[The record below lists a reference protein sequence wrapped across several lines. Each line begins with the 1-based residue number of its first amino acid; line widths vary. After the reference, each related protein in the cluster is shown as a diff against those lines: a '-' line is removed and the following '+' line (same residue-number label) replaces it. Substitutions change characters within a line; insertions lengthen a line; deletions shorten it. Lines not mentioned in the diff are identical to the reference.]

1 MYKIF
6 SQTWV
11 SKMLYNLNIFIKK
24 LFIKQTVI
32 NKFSKLAIF
41 RQEISALIKTEKVCK
56 IAPFYWNGFI
66 KPERAVK
73 TNFQV

>member
-6 SQTWV
+6 SQTCV
-11 SKMLYNLNIFIKK
+11 LKMLYNLNIFIKK

-41 RQEISALIKTEKVCK
+41 RQEVSVLIKTKKV
-56 IAPFYWNGFI
+56 
-66 KPERAVK
+66 VK